1 MKRTG
6 RYLRALAALLAAVL
20 LTAAIPAV
28 KTEAAALVTVTS
40 AVIAGG
46 EVVVQTSGQTTSDDG
61 ILHLYAQQ
69 PYEAGAQGIEVAQAA
84 AGVNAAFR
92 FPLNKNTPASNL
104 YKKFTVVAIR
114 GGVPTPVSNAMY

>member
-69 PYEAGAQGIEVAQAA
+69 PYEAGVQGIEVAQAA

-92 FPLNKNTPASNL
+92 FPLNKNTPASQHAETAARRACSRNRAR
-104 YKKFTVVAIR
+104 AIR
-114 GGVPTPVSNAMY
+114 RC